1 VRRYWIPKDAVE
13 ADEVRLSGDVLHHIR
28 DVCRMHLG
36 SKFEVIVDGGRALLV
51 EITAETKHESRAR
64 IIEERMISE
73 LPRPHLHLVMAVPRF
88 PIFEAVVEKAVELGV
103 MSIQPLFSDFS
114 FIRKQE
120 NVFDKKRAR
129 FEKIVVSATQQS
141 GRGDLMKIEEPQGID
156 DFLLNFNRAEG
167 RAGLFAYEGVGVL
180 TAKEAVAQLA
190 QVSSVGSSR
199 SDVWIFVGAEG
210 GFSERE
216 VQLFQ
221 TVGLKPVT
229 LGPQVLRV
237 ETACVA
243 LVSIIKYA
251 FDLMR

>member
-1 VRRYWIPKDAVE
+1 
-13 ADEVRLSGDVLHHIR
+13 VLHHIR

-51 EITAETKHESRAR
+51 EITTETKHESRAR
-64 IIEERMISE
+64 IIEERKIVE

-103 MSIQPLFSDFS
+103 VSIQPLFSDFS
-114 FIRKQE
+114 YIRKQE
-120 NVFDKKRAR
+120 NVFDKKRPR

-167 RAGLFAYEGVGVL
+167 RAGLCAYEGVGVL
-180 TAKEAVAQLA
+180 TAREAVAQLKIQVGNQA
-190 QVSSVGSSR
+190 QGASAGVSLG
-199 SDVWIFVGAEG
+199 DVWIFVGAEG